1 MFIVSKHACIMYV
14 NRFQKIL
21 AYSTILYIQT
31 CMHVYRK
38 SAKLKPWA
46 IKAVFKEL
54 WCNPDKRV
62 TPFPLF
68 KQIFP
73 LFSVL
78 FFPLYQ

>member
-1 MFIVSKHACIMYV
+1 
-14 NRFQKIL
+14 
-21 AYSTILYIQT
+21 
-31 CMHVYRK
+31 MHVYRK

-62 TPFPLF
+62 TPFPFF